1 MFAIG
6 TLKLDRSFK
15 IVAIIM
21 IMTGIQVGAGLHA
34 AGIRWRSKPYSHY
47 ANKEDIKTVLTD
59 FFASQGIGV
68 IFSKEVAGTVSGK
81 FENQDPR
88 KFFGYI
94 TDTYNLIWYY
104 DGAAVY
110 LYSAHEM
117 TSRILNLGYLDMKTL
132 KQNLIHLGLLDPKF
146 ALRMIEKE
154 RIIYISGPERYV
166 QLVSEMAEQLDA
178 KAMAQRGRDDII
190 KVFHLRYAW
199 AEDKT
204 IKFRDKQLTIPGVAT
219 LLRNLIT
226 GTTAPGQVVEN
237 GEKFLVPSL
246 MKLKGRGLAE
256 LRRID
261 DPDETGRGE
270 TEAVAITLSPK
281 KKKEILSRMGDIIR
295 V

>member
-1 MFAIG
+1 
-6 TLKLDRSFK
+6 
-15 IVAIIM
+15 
-21 IMTGIQVGAGLHA
+21 
-34 AGIRWRSKPYSHY
+34 
-47 ANKEDIKTVLTD
+47 
-59 FFASQGIGV
+59 
-68 IFSKEVAGTVSGK
+68 
-81 FENQDPR
+81 
-88 KFFGYI
+88 
-94 TDTYNLIWYY
+94 
-104 DGAAVY
+104 
-110 LYSAHEM
+110 
-117 TSRILNLGYLDMKTL
+117 
-132 KQNLIHLGLLDPKF
+132 
-146 ALRMIEKE
+146 
-154 RIIYISGPERYV
+154 
-166 QLVSEMAEQLDA
+166 
-178 KAMAQRGRDDII
+178 MAQRGRDDII

-199 AEDKT
+199 GEDKT

-226 GTTAPGQVVEN
+226 GTTAPGKVVEN